1 MSQDHLVQRIRESL
15 FRLQRTP
22 DRTSVAPP
30 PTERHIRDSV
40 RMLSRRRVSD
50 LLRQLRAAS
59 GLSYQQINEMTG
71 LSQQLLF
78 DVEFKDQ
85 RLTLDELRQLLA
97 CYQVSVDDILGVDI
111 D

>member
-1 MSQDHLVQRIRESL
+1 MVEQKFWISSAV
-15 FRLQRTP
+15 P
-22 DRTSVAPP
+22 APQ
-30 PTERHIRDSV
+30 TERHIRDSV
-40 RMLSRRRVSD
+40 RMLSRQRVSD

-59 GLSYQQINEMTG
+59 GLSYQQINEVTG

-78 DVEFKDQ
+78 DVEFRDR
-85 RLTLDELRQLLA
+85 RLTLDELRRLLA